1 MWALLWNYFIVM
13 HLQSGDLT
21 QDHQS
26 QRMWWASTNHF
37 EGLKDEVKKKVCLQ
51 AAASTACLSFHPAG
65 MPTRFHIHQPTAIG
79 GKFQNSIPPLSAVHM
94 HTYEVFKETVLWRLC
109 VWLSKCLAPQC
120 IDLFMNW
127 SMLIHI
133 SILLLWF
140 CFSKDPCVI

>member
-79 GKFQNSIPPLSAVHM
+79 GKFKIPSLHFLLCICIHM
-94 HTYEVFKETVLWRLC
+94 RSSRKLYYEDSVYGSPSVLHHNVLICLWTEVCSYTYPYYFFGSVSPKTP
-109 VWLSKCLAPQC
+109 A
-120 IDLFMNW
+120 
-127 SMLIHI
+127 
-133 SILLLWF
+133 
-140 CFSKDPCVI
+140 